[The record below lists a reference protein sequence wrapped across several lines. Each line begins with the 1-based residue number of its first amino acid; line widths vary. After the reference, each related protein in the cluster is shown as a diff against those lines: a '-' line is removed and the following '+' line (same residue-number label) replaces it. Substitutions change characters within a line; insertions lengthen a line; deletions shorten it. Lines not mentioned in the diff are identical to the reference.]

1 MRWKYHKLRC
11 ESLVYYKLQ
20 QLSYCKMLHVDTWF
34 IKNCDRSFPKHDDY
48 YKLRQS
54 VQGPVE
60 CIAPSHLS
68 QSRSHL
74 VGQSSSNNHYISLAL
89 KKAEKKSYVYEE
101 TMSSIDASFRSIS
114 QKLFENRQSDL
125 QYGAV
130 CINYGYLLS
139 LG

>member
-1 MRWKYHKLRC
+1 M
-11 ESLVYYKLQ
+11 
-20 QLSYCKMLHVDTWF
+20 
-34 IKNCDRSFPKHDDY
+34 SFPKHDDY

-68 QSRSHL
+68 QSWSHL

-130 CINYGYLLS
+130 CINYWYLLS